1 MQALGRSLRSLSR
14 AAGRRIRQPR
24 CVQDINATS
33 RPDYRVGIQKE
44 SCVLNPVKLA
54 TALLK
59 TGVKQRF
66 QAHLYPIYAQTSHSS
81 PENRC
86 KTTIPGTPVS
96 TLCPNSPQL
105 SRKPVQNND
114 FRHTCIQFMSKL
126 ATALLKTGAKQRFQA
141 HLYPLLAQ
149 TRHSSSEEIFSSRQH
164 RWHIR
169 RPAVQSK
176 QRELRRGSLRLLCAI
191 VRTADKGRQSE
202 GQIKGTDERRQSD
215 GQTKGNKVKDR

>member
-126 ATALLKTGAKQRFQA
+126 ATALLKRFFRAGSTAGIYAGQRFKA
-141 HLYPLLAQ
+141 SSASFAGARSACFVPLY
-149 TRHSSSEEIFSSRQH
+149 E
-164 RWHIR
+164 R
-169 RPAVQSK
+169 R
-176 QRELRRGSLRLLCAI
+176 
-191 VRTADKGRQSE
+191 
-202 GQIKGTDERRQSD
+202 IKGD
-215 GQTKGNKVKDR
+215 KVKDR